1 MTIQGKQQTTE
12 QGLVKRAEP
21 RQTVQVTWPDGQTYE
36 APKGTSLAAFVEAAH
51 PDPEAPIVAA
61 FVDGKVKEL
70 SCSMER
76 DACLTPID
84 TSANVGMRIY
94 QRSVSFVLVV
104 AMRELFPKAR
114 VVIDHSVTLGGFFC
128 QVEGREPLDEDKV
141 ETLDERMREIVE
153 ANEPIGQES
162 VSTED
167 AIDLFTSQGY
177 DDKVHL
183 LTSSD
188 RKSIPIYTLRGVRDY
203 FYGRMAHSTGNLS
216 CFSLEHHPP
225 GFILRLPNRRN
236 PNVLPPSRDYPK
248 LMAVFREY
256 GRWISILGV
265 QDIGLLNGAL
275 DERMLEVMLVAEA
288 LHEKN
293 ISDIADAIEGRRDD
307 VRLVLIAGPTSS
319 GKTTF
324 ARRLA
329 IQLIVGELNPFALTL
344 DDYFVDREDTP
355 RDENGE
361 YDYESLEAVDLELF
375 NAQLRDLMEGKAV
388 RLPRYNFEEGRREQ
402 GKKVRLPEDSII
414 IVEGI
419 HGLNPNLVPGMAPD
433 KVFRIYVSALTQLN
447 IDHHNRIPTTD
458 TRLLRR
464 LVRDAR
470 YRGHSGQST
479 IKRWESVRR
488 GEERNI
494 FPYQENADVMFN
506 SALVYELS
514 VLKPFAEP
522 LLLRVP
528 EDSLEGL
535 EAARLL
541 SFLQWVEPSDPA
553 RVPDN
558 SLLREF
564 IGNSIFRDFRI

>member
-1 MTIQGKQQTTE
+1 MDQGPVRRT
-12 QGLVKRAEP
+12 AP
-21 RQTVQVTWPDGQTYE
+21 RQTVQAKWPDGRTYE
-36 APKGTSLAAFVEAAH
+36 APVGTSLAAFVEAAH
-51 PDPEAPIVAA
+51 PEPKAPIVAA
-61 FVDGKVKEL
+61 FVDGKVREL
-70 SCSMER
+70 DYKMER
-76 DACLTPID
+76 DVCVTPID
-84 TSANVGMRIY
+84 TSTNVGMRIY

-104 AMRELFPKAR
+104 AMRELFPEAH
-114 VVIDHSVTLGGFFC
+114 VIIDHSVTLGGFFC
-128 QVEGREPLDEDKV
+128 QVEGRGPLDEN
-141 ETLDERMREIVE
+141 ELQTLEKKMREIVE
-153 ANEPIGQES
+153 ADEPIGQES
-162 VSTED
+162 VSTQD
-167 AIDLFTSQGY
+167 AIKLFASQGY

-183 LTSSD
+183 LTSLD
-188 RKSIPIYTLRGVRDY
+188 RENIPVYTLRGVRDY
-203 FYGRMAHSTGNLS
+203 FYGRMAHNTGSLAY
-216 CFSLEHHPP
+216 FSLEHHPP

-236 PNVLPPSRDYPK
+236 PTVLPPSRDYPK

-256 GRWISILGV
+256 GHWINILGV
-265 QDIGLLNGAL
+265 QDIGLLNRAL
-275 DERMLEVMLVAEA
+275 DERMLELMLVAEA

-293 ISDIADAIEGRRDD
+293 ISDIADAIVERRDT
-307 VRLVLIAGPTSS
+307 VRLVLIAGPSSS

-329 IQLIVGELNPFALTL
+329 VQLMVGELHPFALAL

-361 YDYESLEAVDLELF
+361 YDYEALEAINLELF
-375 NAQLRDLMEGKAV
+375 NAQLQDLMAGKSV
-388 RLPRYNFEEGRREQ
+388 RLPHYNFAQ
-402 GKKVRLPEDSII
+402 GKSEWGEEIHLPEGSII

-419 HGLNPNLVPGMAPD
+419 HGLNPRLVTRVAPEA
-433 KVFRIYVSALTQLN
+433 VYRIYVSALTQLN
-447 IDHHNRIPTTD
+447 IDHHNRVPTTD

-464 LVRDAR
+464 IVRDAR
-470 YRGHSGQST
+470 YRGYSAQGT
-479 IKRWESVRR
+479 IERWESVRR

-541 SFLQWVEPSDPA
+541 SFLQWVKPSDPQL
-553 RVPDN
+553 VPDN

-564 IGNSIFRDFRI
+564 IGDSIFRDFRI

>member
-1 MTIQGKQQTTE
+1 MKQSP
-12 QGLVKRAEP
+12 VKLTEP
-21 RQTVQVTWPDGQTYE
+21 RQTVQITWPDGRTYE
-36 APKGTSLAAFVEAAH
+36 APVGTPLAAFVAAAH

-61 FVDGKVKEL
+61 FVDGKVREL
-70 SCSMER
+70 DYMMER
-76 DACLTPID
+76 DAHVVPID
-84 TSANVGMRIY
+84 TSTNVGMRIY

-114 VVIDHSVTLGGFFC
+114 VIIDHSVTLGGFFC
-128 QVEGREPLDEDKV
+128 QVEGRDPLDETELEELQK
-141 ETLDERMREIVE
+141 RMREIVK
-153 ANEPIGQES
+153 AQEPIQQEIIP
-162 VSTED
+162 TEE
-167 AIDLFTSQGY
+167 AIALFESQGY

-183 LTSSD
+183 FTSSD
-188 RKSIPIYTLRGVRDY
+188 RDSVPIYTLRGVRDY
-203 FYGRMAHSTGNLS
+203 FYGRMAHNTADLS
-216 CFSLEHHPP
+216 YFSLEYHPP

-236 PNVLPPSRDYPK
+236 PTVLPPSRNYPQ

-256 GRWISILGV
+256 GRWINILGV
-265 QDIGLLNGAL
+265 QDIGLLNKAL

-293 ISDIADAIEGRRDD
+293 ISDIADTIMDRHEEI
-307 VRLVLIAGPTSS
+307 RLVLIAGPTSS

-329 IQLIVGELNPFALTL
+329 IQLMVGELNPFALAL

-355 RDENGE
+355 LDEDGE
-361 YDYESLEAVDLELF
+361 YNYEALEAVNLDLF
-375 NAQLRDLMEGKAV
+375 NTQLCALMEGKSV
-388 RLPRYNFEEGRREQ
+388 GLPYYNFDR
-402 GKKVRLPEDSII
+402 GKSEWGERVRLPEDSII
-414 IVEGI
+414 IIEGI
-419 HGLNPNLVPGMAPD
+419 HGLNPRLIPNMAPE

-447 IDHHNRIPTTD
+447 IDHHNRVPTTD

-464 LVRDAR
+464 MVRDAR
-470 YRGHSGQST
+470 YRGHSAQST

-528 EDSLEGL
+528 EDSMEGV

-541 SFLQWVEPSDPA
+541 SFLQWVESSDPA
-553 RVPDN
+553 LVPDD

-564 IGNSIFRDFRI
+564 IGDSIFRDFRI

>member
-1 MTIQGKQQTTE
+1 MEEGP
-12 QGLVKRAEP
+12 VKPAEP
-21 RQTVQVTWPDGQTYE
+21 RQTVQVTWPDGRTYE
-36 APKGTSLAAFVEAAH
+36 GPVGTSLAVFVEAAY

-61 FVDGKVKEL
+61 FVDEKVREL
-70 SCSMER
+70 DYSMER
-76 DACLTPID
+76 DARLVPVDTLT
-84 TSANVGMRIY
+84 NVGMRIY

-104 AMRELFPKAR
+104 AMRELFPEAR

-128 QVEGREPLDEDKV
+128 QVEGREPLDEAKV
-141 ETLDERMREIVE
+141 VRLEERMCEIVK
-153 ANEPIGQES
+153 AKEPICQEIIPIQ
-162 VSTED
+162 E
-167 AIDLFTSQGY
+167 AIALFKSQGY

-183 LTSSD
+183 FTSSG
-188 RKSIPIYTLRGVRDY
+188 RENVPIYTLRGVRDY
-203 FYGRMAHSTGNLS
+203 FYGRMAHNTANLS
-216 CFSLEHHPP
+216 YFGLEHHPP
-225 GFILRLPNRRN
+225 GFILRLPSRRN
-236 PNVLPPSRDYPK
+236 PTILPPFRNYPK

-256 GRWISILGV
+256 GRWINILGV
-265 QDIGLLNGAL
+265 QDVGLLNKAL

-293 ISDIADAIEGRRDD
+293 ISDIADTIVEKHEEI
-307 VRLVLIAGPTSS
+307 RLVLIAGPSSS

-329 IQLIVGELNPFALTL
+329 IQLRVSGLKPLALAL

-355 RDENGE
+355 LDEDGE
-361 YDYESLEAVDLELF
+361 YDFEALEAVNLELF
-375 NAQLRDLMEGKAV
+375 NSQLLDLMAGRSV
-388 RLPRYNFEEGRREQ
+388 RLPRYNFER
-402 GKKVRLPEDSII
+402 GKSEWGERVCLPEDSII
-414 IVEGI
+414 IIEGI
-419 HGLNPNLVPGMAPD
+419 HGLNPRLISDAAAD
-433 KVFRIYVSALTQLN
+433 EVFRIYVSALTQLN

-464 LVRDAR
+464 VVRDAR
-470 YRGHSGQST
+470 YRGHAAQST

-488 GEERNI
+488 GEEHNI
-494 FPYQENADVMFN
+494 FPYQENADAMFN

-514 VLKPFAEP
+514 VLKPFVEP

-528 EDSLEGL
+528 QDSIEGL

-553 RVPDN
+553 LVPGN

-564 IGNSIFRDFRI
+564 IGDSILRDFRI